1 MTISEVISALRSRFA
16 TAWGVTTPVQYPNM
30 SFDPA
35 RQAPQGEFVRF
46 SVKFGKSTIGEN
58 IKGGAGWRNGIII
71 CDVIIAASKISSD
84 ARALA
89 LASLIEPIF
98 QMEVIDGKI
107 IIDQPDTNCLSD
119 ADGYYIA
126 SVSFPFKAII

>member
-16 TAWGVTTPVQYPNM
+16 TSWGNTTPIQFPNM
-30 SFDPA
+30 PFDPA
-35 RQAPQGEFVRF
+35 RQAPNGEFVRF
-46 SVKFGKSTIGEN
+46 SVKFGKSAIGEN

-71 CDVIIAASKISSD
+71 CDVIIAASKSD

>member
-16 TAWGVTTPVQYPNM
+16 TAWGITTPVQYPNM

-71 CDVIIAASKISSD
+71 CDVIIAASKSD

-126 SVSFPFKAII
+126 SVSFPFKAIM

>member
-16 TAWGVTTPVQYPNM
+16 SAWGNTTPVQYPNM
-30 SFDPA
+30 SFDPS

-71 CDVIIAASKISSD
+71 CDVIIAASKSD

-126 SVSFPFKAII
+126 SVSFPFKAIM